1 MHVLE
6 SELQNLTFY
15 FEARR
20 WEEGLY
26 LTQTLLQEYPDEGR
40 IWEFSGLIC
49 RELNCFQGALH
60 AFETA
65 NTLIPLSVKAQIAL
79 ADCYIHSEKQ
89 ELALEI
95 FKYLSQ
101 KNGIPLSL
109 LALVKSRLLLLYKP
123 EAKKCEVVSI
133 IENSEI
139 SAEQHYNLAFYMGNT
154 GYPVK
159 IIEQEIKKAIQLAP
173 DHLEYR
179 VGLAGFLSQIDRAKD
194 GYPYVAQLTLEY
206 ISELICECCLK
217 RLVNVFMAANDQ
229 QKVTSCLNRLREIKS
244 EKRKES
250 LSQDGH

>member
-6 SELQNLTFY
+6 SELQNLTFFY
-15 FEARR
+15 EAKR

-26 LTQTLLQEYPDEGR
+26 LTYTLLQEYPDDGR

-65 NTLIPLSVKAQIAL
+65 NTLIPLSENAQIAL

-101 KNGIPLSL
+101 KNGIQPSL
-109 LALVKSRLLLLYKP
+109 LALVKSRLKLLNESGTKTND
-123 EAKKCEVVSI
+123 VVSVM
-133 IENSEI
+133 ENSEI
-139 SAEQHYNLAFYMGNT
+139 TAEQHYNLAFYMGNT

-159 IIEQEIKKAIQLAP
+159 FIEQEIKKAIQLAP

-179 VGLAGFLSQIDRAKD
+179 VGLAGFLSQVDRAKE
-194 GYPYVAQLTLEY
+194 GYQYVAQLTLEY
-206 ISELICECCLK
+206 ISELTCECCLK
-217 RLVNVFMAANDQ
+217 RLANVYIAANDQ
-229 QKVTSCLNRLREIKS
+229 EKAASCLDRLKEIKS
-244 EKRKES
+244 KMRKES
-250 LSQDGH
+250 LS